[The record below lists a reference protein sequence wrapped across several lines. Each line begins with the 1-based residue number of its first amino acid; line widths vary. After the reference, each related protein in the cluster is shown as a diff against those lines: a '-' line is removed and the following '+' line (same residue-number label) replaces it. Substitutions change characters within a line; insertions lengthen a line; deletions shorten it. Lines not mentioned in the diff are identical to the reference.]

1 MTELKK
7 QLSRIVSYRELIENT
22 PTLRIIQRDYN
33 MLPETLGGEL
43 NRIESK
49 LLTDRPLDR
58 DDRVFLNTFERCY
71 KN

>member
-1 MTELKK
+1 MSELKR

-22 PTLRIIQRDYN
+22 PKLRIIQRSYD
-33 MLPETLGGEL
+33 MLPETLTGEL

-49 LLTDRPLDR
+49 LLCDTPIDR

>member
-7 QLSRIVSYRELIENT
+7 QLSRIVSYRELIEDT
-22 PTLRIIQRDYN
+22 PKLRIIQRDYN
-33 MLPETLGGEL
+33 MLPETLGIEL

-49 LLTDRPLDR
+49 LLCDTPLDR